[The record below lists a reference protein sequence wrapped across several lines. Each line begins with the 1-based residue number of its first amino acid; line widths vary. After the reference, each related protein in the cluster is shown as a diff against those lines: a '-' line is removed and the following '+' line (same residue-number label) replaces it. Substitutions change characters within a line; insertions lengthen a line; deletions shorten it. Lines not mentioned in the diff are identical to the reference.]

1 MSKRRAFVR
10 GAARALDMGGSGK
23 AVRSSRTGRYIRR
36 SDAAAVAQDWQVVG
50 GDLRKALTSVDRPA
64 LPR

>member
-23 AVRSSRTGRYIRR
+23 TTRSARSGRYLRR
-36 SDAAAVAQDWQVVG
+36 SDAAALAQDWQSVG
-50 GDLRKALTSVDRPA
+50 RDLRKAIDTVDRPA
-64 LPR
+64 LSR